1 MKKKPKI
8 IVISITIIILLIVL
22 IILFL
27 NRGLNSMKVTDFID
41 NYNQMLQKNISTNI
55 TIRYPNDNDRIGAT
69 YFIPITENIY
79 LGVANNS
86 DKPRMNLETDTILA
100 TLLRYEKNLT
110 DYSDVN
116 QYLFY
121 LIKVN
126 NSKIPN
132 NKINEIIKELR
143 SNPNI
148 TIKKYNLV
156 IEHNS
161 SDYQADSVGRVE
173 R

>member
-27 NRGLNSMKVTDFID
+27 NCGLNSMKVTDFID

-69 YFIPITENIY
+69 YFIPIAENIY

-161 SDYQADSVGRVE
+161 SDYQTDSVGRVE

>member
-8 IVISITIIILLIVL
+8 IVIWIVIIILLIVL

-69 YFIPITENIY
+69 YFIPIKENIY

-86 DKPRMNLETDTILA
+86 DKPQMNLETDTILA
-100 TLLRYEKNLT
+100 TLLQYEKNLT

-156 IEHNS
+156 VEHNS
-161 SDYQADSVGRVE
+161 SDY
-173 R
+173 